1 MTTSKRI
8 QLDMPDP
15 ALARLQSLKIKTEA
29 SSYAEVIK
37 NALRIYEA
45 IIEEADAGSSF
56 LVRTV
61 DGREKEYV
69 VF

>member
-1 MTTSKRI
+1 MTTPKRI